1 MDASRPCEHAPL
13 GLDHHPSFL
22 AIIGSSIFTVG
33 SLSEHTDCKHGN
45 LPRVIPLR
53 SLGQSKA
60 RDDVFFAEMAHS
72 TWNLKSIPLIEIY
85 PLIFTKGKLGHDE

>member
-33 SLSEHTDCKHGN
+33 LLIEHTDCQRGIPCVRGLVLLLACDFLT
-45 LPRVIPLR
+45 LPTKVFATF
-53 SLGQSKA
+53 SK
-60 RDDVFFAEMAHS
+60 
-72 TWNLKSIPLIEIY
+72 I
-85 PLIFTKGKLGHDE
+85 

>member
-1 MDASRPCEHAPL
+1 MDASRPCEHAPI

-33 SLSEHTDCKHGN
+33 SLIS
-45 LPRVIPLR
+45 PRIIPLR

-60 RDDVFFAEMAHS
+60 RDDIFFAEMAHS
-72 TWNLKSIPLIEIY
+72 TWNLKAMILIEIY
-85 PLIFTKGKLGHDE
+85 PLILHRVSLGTMNE